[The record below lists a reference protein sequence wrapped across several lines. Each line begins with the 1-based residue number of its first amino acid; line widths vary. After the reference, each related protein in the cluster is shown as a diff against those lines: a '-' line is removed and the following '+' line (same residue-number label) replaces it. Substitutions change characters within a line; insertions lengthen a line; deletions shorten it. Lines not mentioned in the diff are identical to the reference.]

1 LPDDPFVEV
10 VIHAITEIVK
20 KQAKPVL
27 QWASSDARYFRYRGI
42 PTVQFG
48 PAELAGIHSHNERVK
63 VTDVVEATHVYTLL
77 MHDFLR
83 EVRA

>member
-1 LPDDPFVEV
+1 VL
-10 VIHAITEIVK
+10 HAVTEIVK
-20 KQAKPVL
+20 EQAKPVL

-48 PAELAGIHSHNERVK
+48 PAELAGIHSYDERVK
-63 VTDVVEATHVYTLL
+63 VADVVEATHVYALL
-77 MHDFLR
+77 MHGFLR